1 MDPVTLTYEMIVVL
15 TVLFVTVTLFITEAF
30 RIDLTAILTMLALG
44 LLSQVPGLGNLADT
58 SRLFD
63 GFASN
68 AVISIIAVMIIG
80 AGLDKTGLMSKVAGY
95 ILKLGGAKE
104 TRIVPIISG
113 SVGVISSFMQNVGAA
128 ALFLPVLSR
137 ISVRGRIA
145 DVSAFDAH
153 GVLRHFGRYDHHGG
167 LVTADFAQRS
177 DGCRQCR
184 IAG

>member
-80 AGLDKTGLMSKVAGY
+80 AGVDKAGLMSKVAG
-95 ILKLGGAKE
+95 
-104 TRIVPIISG
+104 
-113 SVGVISSFMQNVGAA
+113 
-128 ALFLPVLSR
+128 
-137 ISVRGRIA
+137 
-145 DVSAFDAH
+145 
-153 GVLRHFGRYDHHGG
+153 
-167 LVTADFAQRS
+167 
-177 DGCRQCR
+177 
-184 IAG
+184 